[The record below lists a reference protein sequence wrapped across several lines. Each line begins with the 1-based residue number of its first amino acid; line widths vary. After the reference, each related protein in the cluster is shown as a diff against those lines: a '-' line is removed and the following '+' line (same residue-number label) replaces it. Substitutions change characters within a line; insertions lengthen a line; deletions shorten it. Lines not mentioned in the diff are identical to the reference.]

1 MPGTVKS
8 FSHDKSRAAEQLLQ
22 HYQAI
27 LRFLECH
34 CALMNSVLAEH
45 LLDQTTL
52 EQLLDLREARAST
65 DADTRACQLW
75 CASVSCSPTC
85 QSTRK
90 LDSRWKQ
97 VCPWNRGGHA
107 LKLRQG
113 LSCQGTWCRRN
124 KIAAQ
129 RWSEV
134 IGHAWSFTYL
144 QIAKTFI
151 LHRIDLKSFNELPGT
166 DSRGAASSM
175 LTASNVYSLSES
187 ILLSWLEIHMKKIMP
202 QAARRLTQFDTSLSD
217 GVALCC
223 VMLSHWPPLSRF
235 MGQLVPSPVSESEV
249 EGNMKILLRMMDA
262 VQCPF
267 AVKEEQL
274 LNPTAVDM
282 LFFVAYLY
290 TWIPQLIPKSTVEF
304 AGKLQEEQV
313 RDVELTNPGKK
324 VISYAARLQGH
335 ADFHLEQQSI
345 RIEPGGTAVCR
356 VTCTPTT
363 GVTQTSNLVLASKR
377 DGGAFAATLVFQ
389 LVSKVLPHTETSH
402 RRQRNW
408 QAVLR
413 RAHSAMNT
421 MLCAGEHQCATEAN
435 HGGEVAVRVEAV

>member
-1 MPGTVKS
+1 MVETVRCLQVLTDIVELLTGKTVPGTVKS

-129 RWSEV
+129 RWSC
-134 IGHAWSFTYL
+134 
-144 QIAKTFI
+144 
-151 LHRIDLKSFNELPGT
+151 
-166 DSRGAASSM
+166 
-175 LTASNVYSLSES
+175 
-187 ILLSWLEIHMKKIMP
+187 LLY
-202 QAARRLTQFDTSLSD
+202 TS
-217 GVALCC
+217 
-223 VMLSHWPPLSRF
+223 
-235 MGQLVPSPVSESEV
+235 PSPRDRTRS
-249 EGNMKILLRMMDA
+249 RM
-262 VQCPF
+262 P
-267 AVKEEQL
+267 
-274 LNPTAVDM
+274 
-282 LFFVAYLY
+282 
-290 TWIPQLIPKSTVEF
+290 S
-304 AGKLQEEQV
+304 
-313 RDVELTNPGKK
+313 
-324 VISYAARLQGH
+324 
-335 ADFHLEQQSI
+335 
-345 RIEPGGTAVCR
+345 
-356 VTCTPTT
+356 
-363 GVTQTSNLVLASKR
+363 
-377 DGGAFAATLVFQ
+377 
-389 LVSKVLPHTETSH
+389 
-402 RRQRNW
+402 
-408 QAVLR
+408 
-413 RAHSAMNT
+413 SA
-421 MLCAGEHQCATEAN
+421 
-435 HGGEVAVRVEAV
+435 